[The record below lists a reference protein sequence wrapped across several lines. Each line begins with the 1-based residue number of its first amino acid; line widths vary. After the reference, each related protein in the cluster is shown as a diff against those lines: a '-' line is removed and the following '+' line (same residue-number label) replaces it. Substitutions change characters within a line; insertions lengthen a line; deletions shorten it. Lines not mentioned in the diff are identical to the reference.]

1 VVLEALARKATRV
14 TIPERDLLEVPL
26 QRYMLRDVIR

>member
-1 VVLEALARKATRV
+1 LITGGGPTKATRV

-26 QRYMLRDVIR
+26 QRFLLCDLIR